1 MEKVINR
8 LNEISNSNNIGI
20 VSITD
25 KISFAT
31 GYMMDNENLTRQ
43 EALEVIQRILMWQI

>member
-1 MEKVINR
+1 MDKVINR
-8 LNEISNSNNIGI
+8 LNEIFNQEHTGI

-25 KISFAT
+25 KISFAV
-31 GYMMDNENLTRQ
+31 GYMMDNDKISRQ